1 VHILSEQDKR
11 PPAHNIYG
19 NHIKERKTQSLATE
33 LWGHIASTMGEAA
46 ELLPTIRAEYGKTKD
61 ELEAIKLIIKE
72 NMRKIGLLTGKTKE
86 AIDNMHRGV
95 VEAGQQPN
103 FMGGP
108 GLVLNK
114 ISYAI
119 SLARISEGCVP
130 LYYVADYD
138 GVQSELTN
146 MRLPSPS
153 SKGLQLNY
161 PVQPYDNNLA
171 IYEMGLPKE
180 NWFIKTMEKIDSN
193 YRGILKELPN
203 EKREMV
209 QKNLDHVYSVI
220 RNAYYSTDNVSTFST
235 KIIGSLI
242 NMEGNIGLPIFWFSM
257 PKTRPLFQNGFEL
270 LLKEPTRSIFIAA
283 SNKAMERVSASG
295 HKPGIGL
302 RDDSY
307 VPFFLECMN
316 PKCRRIRT
324 ELKYISS
331 GSITANIDGKC
342 PVCEEEYS
350 FSINSENPDLSD
362 IIDWITPRVDS
373 RQIITN
379 SVFPIVGHIGG
390 PGETSYYAEIIPA
403 VKKLE
408 LPFPLFL
415 RYSRAFYNTPWNEAQ
430 SIHIKEKGYPTVA
443 SENVFNALSDWVAA
457 RNEGDAKKLMDAHY
471 AIEQSVYSS
480 FKILVDQLTII
491 EDEVNEIKQ
500 QLRNPGDR
508 KPLIEAMKKKQAEA
522 QLLDNYLSWSYGRF
536 SPEKFGQEV
545 NWLWVDL
552 AAATGVKD
560 VIGAYL
566 RMYNK
571 YTPNSSMF
579 FINVT

>member
-1 VHILSEQDKR
+1 LTEQDNR
-11 PPAHNIYG
+11 PAAHNIYG
-19 NHIKERKTQSLATE
+19 NHVKERKTESLASE
-33 LWGHIASTMGEAA
+33 LWGHIAHTMGEAA
-46 ELLPTIRAEYGKTKD
+46 DLLPQVKAEYGETTD
-61 ELEAIKLIIKE
+61 ELESIKGIMKNNL
-72 NMRKIGLLTGKTKE
+72 RKMGLLTGKTKN
-86 AIDNMHRGV
+86 AIDNMHTGV

-114 ISYAI
+114 IAYAI
-119 SLARISEGCVP
+119 SLARISDGFVP

-138 GVQSELTN
+138 GVQPELTN

-161 PVQPYDNNLA
+161 PVQPTENNLA
-171 IYEMGLPKE
+171 IYAVKLPRE
-180 NWFIKTMEKIDSN
+180 DWFLKTMDKIDSN

-203 EKREMV
+203 KKREMV
-209 QKNLDHVYSVI
+209 QKNLDHVYSII

-235 KIIGSLI
+235 KIIGSLV
-242 NMEGNIGLPIFWFSM
+242 NLEGDIGLPIYWFSM
-257 PKTRPLFQNGFEL
+257 PETRPLFQNGFEL
-270 LLKEPTRSIFIAA
+270 LLREPTRSTFLAA
-283 SNKAMERVSASG
+283 SNEAMEKVDASG

-302 RDDSY
+302 RDDTY

-316 PKCRRIRT
+316 PKCRRIRV
-324 ELKYISS
+324 ELKYSRAIGSS
-331 GSITANIDGKC
+331 TADLTGKC

-350 FSINSENPDLSD
+350 FSVNAENPDVSE

-373 RQIITN
+373 RQVITD

-390 PGETSYYAEIIPA
+390 PGETSYYAEVIPA
-403 VKKLE
+403 VKKVG

-415 RYSRAFYNTPWNEAQ
+415 RYSRAFYNTPWNEVQ
-430 SIHIKEKGYPTVA
+430 SGYIKEAGYPTIA
-443 SENVFNALSDWVAA
+443 NEDVFNSLSEWVAA
-457 RNEGDAKKLMDAHY
+457 RNAGDADKLWKTHND
-471 AIEQSVYSS
+471 IESSIYSTYNS
-480 FKILVDQLTII
+480 LVDQLNGFEGEI
-491 EDEVNEIKQ
+491 NELKQ
-500 QLRNPGDR
+500 QMRNPGDR
-508 KPLIEAMKKKQAEA
+508 RPLIEAMKKKQGDA
-522 QLLDNYLSWSYGRF
+522 QIIDNYLSWTYGRF

-545 NWLWVDL
+545 NWMWVDL

-566 RMYNK
+566 RMYNR
-571 YTPNSSMF
+571 YTPNSSMY

>member
-1 VHILSEQDKR
+1 
-11 PPAHNIYG
+11 
-19 NHIKERKTQSLATE
+19 
-33 LWGHIASTMGEAA
+33 MGDAA
-46 ELLPTIRAEYGKTKD
+46 DLLPKVRTEYGDTND
-61 ELEAIKLIIKE
+61 ELESLKGIMKK
-72 NMRKIGLLTGKTKE
+72 NMRKMGLLTGKTRT
-86 AIDNMHRGV
+86 AIDNMHNGV

-119 SLARISEGCVP
+119 SLASMSDGFVP

-138 GVQSELTN
+138 GVQPELTN

-161 PVQPYDNNLA
+161 PVQPTENNLA
-171 IYEMGLPKE
+171 IYEVKLPKE
-180 NWFIKTMEKIDSN
+180 NWFLKTMDKIESN

-203 EKREMV
+203 EKRDLV
-209 QKNLDHVYSVI
+209 QKNLDHIYSII
-220 RNAYYSTDNVSTFST
+220 RNAYYSTENVSTFST

-242 NMEGNIGLPIFWFSM
+242 NLEGDIGLPIYWFSM
-257 PKTRPLFQNGFEL
+257 PESRPLFQNGFEL
-270 LLKEPTRSIFIAA
+270 LLREPTRSKFLAA
-283 SNKAMERVSASG
+283 SNEAAGMVDASG

-302 RDDSY
+302 RDDEY

-316 PKCRRIRT
+316 PKCGRIRV
-324 ELKYISS
+324 ELKYSRATGVS
-331 GSITANIDGKC
+331 TADLKGKC
-342 PVCEEEYS
+342 PICEEDYS
-350 FSINSENPDLSD
+350 FSVSAENPDVSE

-373 RQIITN
+373 RQVITD

-390 PGETSYYAEIIPA
+390 PGETSYYAEVIPA
-403 VKKLE
+403 VKKVG

-430 SIHIKEKGYPTVA
+430 SSYIKEAGYTTIANEQVFTSL
-443 SENVFNALSDWVAA
+443 SEWVNA
-457 RNEGDAKKLMDAHY
+457 RNAGDAEKLWAAHND
-471 AIEQSVYSS
+471 IESSVYSTFNS
-480 FKILVDQLTII
+480 LVDQLSGFEGEIA
-491 EDEVNEIKQ
+491 EIKQ
-500 QLRNPGDR
+500 QMRNPGDR
-508 KPLIEAMKKKQAEA
+508 KPLIEAMKKKQGDA
-522 QLLDNYLSWSYGRF
+522 QLIDNYLSWSYGRF

-545 NWLWVDL
+545 NWMWVDL

-566 RMYNK
+566 RMYNR
-571 YTPNSSMF
+571 YTPNSSMY